1 MGSEWKTFR
10 MADIS
15 EGIFDGPH
23 ATPPKTDSGPIFL
36 GISSLKSGRL
46 DIGQSDRIS
55 DRDFNRWTKR
65 VTPQEDDIVF
75 SYETRLGEAAIIPKG
90 LRCCLG
96 RRLALIRPDRSKVE
110 PRFLL
115 YNFLS
120 YRFQQTIKQRTI
132 HGSTVDRIALK
143 DFPAFPMLLPPLPEQ
158 RAIAH
163 ILGTLDDKIECNR
176 RMNETL
182 EKMAQAIFKSWF
194 VDFDPVRW
202 NMDAK
207 NGKAVGKPPVPPEI
221 LKRFPDSFQESELGL
236 IPKGWCTKRLEDV
249 LSICETGKRPKGGVS
264 KYKSGVPSIGAES
277 ILGLGRF
284 DFSKTKYVPDDF
296 FKEMNKGHISS
307 RDVLLYKDGGKP
319 GLFEPHVS
327 MLGDGFP
334 FCNCAINEHVY
345 RIRSDHYLGQNFLFF
360 WMSSDLVKEE
370 MRIKGTGVAIP
381 GLNSKQLGS
390 IKTLLPTKTCLEI
403 FNSKIDS
410 LVTSILKKS
419 VESREL
425 MDLRDTLLP
434 KLISGELRIKDAEKF
449 IEALS

>member
-1 MGSEWKTFR
+1 MGSEWKHESLGEILEFSR
-10 MADIS
+10 GFDLPQRSRENGDVPIIS
-15 EGIFDGPH
+15 S
-23 ATPPKTDSGPIFL
+23 A
-36 GISSLKSGRL
+36 GISGTHSKAKVRGPGVVTGRYGT
-46 DIGQSDRIS
+46 IGKV
-55 DRDFNRWTKR
+55 FLVN
-65 VTPQEDDIVF
+65 ED
-75 SYETRLGEAAIIPKG
+75 YWPLNTT
-90 LRCCLG
+90 
-96 RRLALIRPDRSKVE
+96 
-110 PRFLL
+110 L
-115 YNFLS
+115 Y
-120 YRFQQTIKQRTI
+120 
-132 HGSTVDRIALK
+132 VK
-143 DFPAFPMLLPPLPEQ
+143 DFKGNDIRFICYFLRQFDFSSCSDKAAVPGVNRNHLHSLPVVVPPLPEQ

-221 LKRFPDSFQESELGL
+221 LKLFPDSFQESELGL